1 MKWFLLCFLL
11 ISQQMLSAESQ
22 DRGALYQDDHIER
35 LQMVRRAKILLRER
49 SMLEKRLESW
59 EIHKRKLIARF
70 ERENR
75 VVEEMPLG
83 SDNRYG
89 ARLAQKRRSAF
100 YASLRK
106 REARIRGRLHQI
118 EEKLRR
124 LREQFRFR
132 FAVELTREEIFEGK
146 VPRVERK
153 EEKVNMLREYIQYV
167 ESYRKLRSEN
177 TLEDRPATLRKE
189 ITEASAEE
197 RNTTQR
203 LGQRLMKIYQYQ
215 TMADRIREE
224 FYNRYHIEISDLER
238 AKAFLHNIENAQ

>member
-11 ISQQMLSAESQ
+11 ISQQMISAESQ
-22 DRGALYQDDHIER
+22 DRGALYQDDHIQR
-35 LQMVRRAKILLRER
+35 LQMLREAKVLLRER

-59 EIHKRKLIARF
+59 EIHKRKLISRF

-89 ARLAQKRRSAF
+89 EKLAQKRRSAF

-106 REARIRGRLHQI
+106 REARIRGRLKQI

-124 LREQFRFR
+124 LRERFRFR

-146 VPRVERK
+146 APRVERK

-189 ITEASAEE
+189 IAEASSQEHNGTE
-197 RNTTQR
+197 SSS
-203 LGQRLMKIYQYQ
+203 QRLMKLYQYQ

-224 FYNRYHIEISDLER
+224 FYNRYHIEIGDLQW